1 MMASTKEERS
11 RRVANMRANF
21 AQEGGV
27 PDPAQNAL
35 LDRYIEG
42 TATLADLL
50 EHAYEYATT
59 AQERQDERLRKAEW
73 ETDLRR
79 IYDGYAA
86 DMKIRDD
93 ELKESASANI
103 GMSREQR
110 QREDAVN
117 AARADS
123 ELSGA
128 TLSEAIQRDSA
139 RYVVGEIGLDEFL
152 SLRRK

>member
-1 MMASTKEERS
+1 MASTKEERS

-27 PDPAQNAL
+27 PDPEQNAL

-59 AQERQDERLRKAEW
+59 AQERQEERLRKAEL
-73 ETDLRR
+73 ETHFKK
-79 IYDGYAA
+79 IYDGYTA
-86 DMKIRDD
+86 DMKSWDD
-93 ELKESASANI
+93 ERKKSASANI
-103 GMSREQR
+103 GMSRERR

-117 AARADS
+117 AAKADS
-123 ELSGA
+123 ELSRCK
-128 TLSEAIQRDSA
+128 LSEAVERDAA
-139 RYVVGEIGLDEFL
+139 RYVAGEIGLDEFL
-152 SLRRK
+152 SLRRM

>member
-1 MMASTKEERS
+1 MASTKEERS
-11 RRVANMRANF
+11 QRVANMRANF

-27 PDPAQNAL
+27 PDPEQNAL

-59 AQERQDERLRKAEW
+59 AQERQEERLRKAEL
-73 ETDLRR
+73 ETYLEA
-79 IYDGYAA
+79 IYGRYDA
-86 DMKIRDD
+86 DMKIWDD
-93 ELKESASANI
+93 ERKKSANVNI
-103 GMSREQR
+103 GMSKERRE
-110 QREDAVN
+110 REEAVN

-123 ELSGA
+123 DLSGA
-128 TLSEAIQRDSA
+128 TLSEAVQRDA
-139 RYVVGEIGLDEFL
+139 TRYVAGEIDLDEFL

>member
-1 MMASTKEERS
+1 MVESTKEERG

-21 AQEGGV
+21 AHEGGV
-27 PDPAQNAL
+27 PDAEQNAL

-50 EHAYEYATT
+50 EHAYDYATT
-59 AQERQDERLRKAEW
+59 AQERQEERLRKAEL
-73 ETDLRR
+73 EPHLQGV
-79 IYDGYAA
+79 YDRYSA
-86 DMKIRDD
+86 DMKILDD
-93 ELKESASANI
+93 ERKKGASVNI

-110 QREDAVN
+110 EREEAVN

-123 ELSGA
+123 NLSGA
-128 TLSEAIQRDSA
+128 TLNEAVQRDA
-139 RYVVGEIGLDEFL
+139 TRYVAGEIDLDEFL